1 MAMYAWKGVDPRG
14 KAVTG
19 VRDAD
24 SPKGLRALLRR
35 DGVLVTDVT
44 ESRGGAAGKGGGGGG
59 KAGVSSRP
67 KGLRREVDLKALF
80 QSVKVPEVA
89 GFTRQLATLLRAG
102 IPLAESL
109 GALVEQI
116 DNPKLKSI
124 VVEVRSMVNEGSSL
138 ADALGKHGKVFEGVY
153 VSMVRAGEAA
163 GNLDQVLVRLA
174 DFLEAQ
180 VKLKSKVVGAMIYP
194 ILMACVSAGV
204 MAILM
209 VAVVPKITAIYQ
221 DTDKALPWNTQVLI
235 FLSAVIGDYW
245 YLFIVAVP
253 LVGWGFRAWVRSAS
267 GRALWDRTV
276 LHLPIVGA
284 LARQIA
290 VGRFCRTFGTML
302 ASGVPLLRSMEISRE
317 ILGNTTLMKVIDK
330 AREQISQGESIA
342 ATLRRS
348 GEFPSI
354 VTHMIAVGERAGQ
367 LEQML
372 MNVADA
378 FDADTDTKLSR
389 LTSLLEPLMIVVMG
403 GTVAFIV
410 FSILGPIMDMN
421 PTL

>member
-1 MAMYAWKGVDPRG
+1 MPMWAYKGVDPRG
-14 KAVTG
+14 KSVTG

-35 DGVLVTDVT
+35 DGIIVTDVS
-44 ESRGGAAGKGGGGGG
+44 EARAGKAASATG
-59 KAGVSSRP
+59 A
-67 KGLRREVDLKALF
+67 KGLRREVDLKGMF

-89 GFTRQLATLLRAG
+89 GFTRQLATLIKAG

-109 GALVEQI
+109 GALVDQI
-116 DNPKLKSI
+116 DNQKLRSI
-124 VVEVRSMVNEGSSL
+124 VAEVRSRVNEGSSL
-138 ADALGKHGKVFEGVY
+138 ADALAKHGKVFEGVY
-153 VSMVRAGEAA
+153 ISMVRAGETA
-163 GNLDQVLVRLA
+163 GNLDQVLTRLA

-180 VKLKSKVVGAMIYP
+180 VRLKSKVVGAMIYP

-209 VAVVPKITAIYQ
+209 VAVVPKITAIYA
-221 DTDKALPWNTQVLI
+221 DTDKVLPWNTQFLI
-235 FLSAVIGDYW
+235 WVSTIIGDYW
-245 YLFIVAVP
+245 FLFLLGVP
-253 LVGWGFRAWVRSAS
+253 LLALGFRSWVRSGS
-267 GRALWDRTV
+267 GRALWDRIV
-276 LHLPIVGA
+276 LHLPLVGS

-290 VGRFCRTFGTML
+290 IARFCRTFGTML
-302 ASGVPLLRSMEISRE
+302 ASGVPLLRSMEVSRE

-342 ATLRRS
+342 VTLRKS
-348 GEFPSI
+348 GQFPSV

-372 MNVADA
+372 ANVADA
-378 FDADTDTKLSR
+378 YDADTDTKLTR

>member
-1 MAMYAWKGVDPRG
+1 MPMWAYKGVDPRG
-14 KAVTG
+14 KAVNG

-24 SPKGLRALLRR
+24 SPKALRALLRR
-35 DGVLVTDVT
+35 DGVLVTDVA
-44 ESRGGAAGKGGGGGG
+44 EARGG
-59 KAGVSSRP
+59 KAGSPTGAS
-67 KGLRREVDLKALF
+67 GLRREVDLKGIF
-80 QSVKVPEVA
+80 QTVKTPEVA
-89 GFTRQLATLLRAG
+89 GFTRQLATLLKAG

-109 GALVEQI
+109 GAIVDQI

-124 VVEVRSMVNEGSSL
+124 VVEVRLKVNEGTSL
-138 ADALGKHGKVFEGVY
+138 ADALGKHDKVFPGVY
-153 VSMVRAGEAA
+153 VSMVRGGETA

-180 VKLKSKVVGAMIYP
+180 VKLRSKVVGAMIYP

-209 VAVVPKITAIYQ
+209 VAVVPKITAIYA
-221 DTDKALPWNTQVLI
+221 DTDKALPWNTQMLI
-235 FLSAVIGDYW
+235 WASSIIGEYWFLIALAIP
-245 YLFIVAVP
+245 FAAI
-253 LVGWGFRAWVRSAS
+253 GFRAWVRSGA
-267 GRALWDRTV
+267 GRALWDRMV
-276 LHLPIVGA
+276 LKLPLIGG

-290 VGRFCRTFGTML
+290 VARFCRTFGTML
-302 ASGVPLLRSMEISRE
+302 ASGVPLLRAMEVSRE

-330 AREQISQGESIA
+330 AREQIAQGESIA
-342 ATLRRS
+342 ATLKRS
-348 GEFPSI
+348 GQFPSI

-372 MNVADA
+372 ANVADA
-378 FDADTDTKLSR
+378 FDADTDTRLSR

>member
-1 MAMYAWKGVDPRG
+1 MPMWAYKGVDPRG
-14 KAVTG
+14 KQVNG

-24 SPKGLRALLRR
+24 SPKMLRSLLRR
-35 DGVLVTDVT
+35 DGVLVTDVA
-44 ESRGGAAGKGGGGGG
+44 EARAGKAARANG
-59 KAGVSSRP
+59 AS
-67 KGLRREVDLKALF
+67 GLRREVDLKAIF
-80 QSVKVPEVA
+80 QTVKTAEVA
-89 GFTRQLATLLRAG
+89 GFTRQLATLLKAG

-109 GALVEQI
+109 GAIVDQI

-124 VVEVRSMVNEGSSL
+124 VVEVRLKVNEGSAL
-138 ADALGKHGKVFEGVY
+138 ADALGKHDKVFPGVY
-153 VSMVRAGEAA
+153 VSMVRGGETA

-180 VKLKSKVVGAMIYP
+180 VKLRSKVVGAMIYP
-194 ILMACVSAGV
+194 ILMACVSAAV

-209 VAVVPKITAIYQ
+209 VAVVPKITAIYA
-221 DTDKALPWNTQVLI
+221 DTEKVLPWNTQMLI
-235 FLSAVIGDYW
+235 WVSTIIGEYWFLIALSIPFAA
-245 YLFIVAVP
+245 L
-253 LVGWGFRAWVRSAS
+253 GFRAWVRSDA
-267 GRALWDRTV
+267 GRSLWDRMV
-276 LHLPIVGA
+276 LKLPLVGG

-290 VGRFCRTFGTML
+290 IARFCRTFGTML
-302 ASGVPLLRSMEISRE
+302 ASGVPLLRAMEVSRE

-330 AREQISQGESIA
+330 AREQIAQGESIA
-342 ATLRRS
+342 ATLKRS
-348 GEFPSI
+348 GQFPSI

-372 MNVADA
+372 TNVADA
-378 FDADTDTKLSR
+378 YDADTDTRLSR

>member
-1 MAMYAWKGVDPRG
+1 MAMWAYKGVDGRG
-14 KAVTG
+14 KTVNG

-24 SPKGLRALLRR
+24 SPKGVRALLRR
-35 DGVLVTDVT
+35 EGILVTDVA
-44 ESRGGAAGKGGGGGG
+44 EARAGKAATAGGG
-59 KAGVSSRP
+59 S
-67 KGLRREVDLKALF
+67 GLRREVDLKGLF
-80 QSVKVPEVA
+80 QSIKVAEVA
-89 GFTRQLATLLRAG
+89 GFTRQLATLLKAG

-109 GALVEQI
+109 GALVDQI
-116 DNPKLKSI
+116 DNPKLKGI
-124 VVEVRSMVNEGSSL
+124 VTEVRAKVNEGSSL
-138 ADALGKHGKVFEGVY
+138 ADALGKHGKVFAGVY
-153 VSMVRAGEAA
+153 ISMVRAGETA

-180 VKLKSKVVGAMIYP
+180 VKLKSKILGAMMYP
-194 ILMACVSAGV
+194 VLMACVSAGV

-209 VAVVPKITAIYQ
+209 VAVVPKITAIYA
-221 DTDKALPWNTQVLI
+221 DTDKALPWNTQFLI
-235 FLSAVIGDYW
+235 WLSALIGDYW
-245 YLFIVAVP
+245 YLFLIAIPIVFFSV
-253 LVGWGFRAWVRSAS
+253 RAWLRSGS

-276 LHLPIVGA
+276 LHLPLVGS

-290 VGRFCRTFGTML
+290 IGRFCRTFGTML
-302 ASGVPLLRSMEISRE
+302 ASGVALLRAMEVSRE

-330 AREQISQGESIA
+330 AREQIAQGESIA
-342 ATLRRS
+342 ATLKKS
-348 GEFPSI
+348 GQFPSV

-372 MNVADA
+372 VNVADA
-378 FDADTDTKLSR
+378 YDADTDTRLSR
-389 LTSLLEPLMIVVMG
+389 LTSLLEPIMIVVMG